1 MSKSKNAKNQ
11 WKRLADKRRWSEAEA
26 REVVEA
32 WRTSGQRVQTF
43 AREQGLPVW
52 RLRYWAPRVV
62 TPAGSRKSSKAKATS
77 KPRPELRFVPAVI
90 TGEGY
95 GLGPAVVIRLPDGI
109 AVEVHAAERTGA
121 QEIGELVA
129 RLRGAAS

>member
-1 MSKSKNAKNQ
+1 MSKSKNAKKQ
-11 WKRLADKRRWSEAEA
+11 WKRLADKRRWSKAEA
-26 REVVEA
+26 REVVAA
-32 WRTSGQRVQTF
+32 WQMSGQRVQTF

-52 RLRYWAPRVV
+52 RLRYWAPLLDM
-62 TPAGSRKSSKAKATS
+62 ASESRRSSKARATS

-109 AVEVHAAERTGA
+109 AVELHAAHRTGA
-121 QEIGELVA
+121 HEIGELVA